1 MSVHNQELDQ
11 QVKLRMRAHAR
22 LTGQGV
28 QGVQEEV
35 SSGGAAALGVL
46 LDLAASPD
54 TAADALAVLHELQV
68 HQVELEMQ
76 SEELRNAMVDQEA
89 ALARQ
94 VQLYDCAPVAQ
105 FTVDVQMRLLEVNL
119 TGAQLLATD
128 REALFGQR
136 LDGFLTE
143 GSARDLGQLLSTA
156 SQGPGIKSAELRLNA
171 GAEAHRLCHAAI
183 NVGPQDGRFIVVLM
197 AR

>member
-1 MSVHNQELDQ
+1 MAVHIQELDQ

-28 QGVQEEV
+28 QEDVA
-35 SSGGAAALGVL
+35 SGGAAALGVL

-76 SEELRNAMVDQEA
+76 SEELRATMADQET

-94 VQLYDCAPVAQ
+94 VQLYDSAPVAQ
-105 FTVDVQMRLLEVNL
+105 FTVDAQMRLMEVNL

-143 GSARDLGQLLSTA
+143 ASASDLRLLLSTA
-156 SQGPGIKSAELRLNA
+156 SQGAGIKSGELRLNT
-171 GAEAHRLCHAAI
+171 GVEAHRLCHAAI
-183 NVGPQDGRFIVVLM
+183 NVDPQEGRFIVVLM